1 MSEHDIN
8 PACITRT
15 SEAKADVEH
24 EIQEMRHEREQQIA
38 ATNKNVSDLGTAL
51 AILTRDV
58 IDLVGDEKM
67 QKERLDNQ
75 DKLIAQGSRQMDL
88 VLEWQK
94 AELARHTREEIEKK
108 VAIEKVA
115 ADAVS
120 TATTLEQQRKD
131 RIRPVMETVWKVIQ
145 WAAILALGSILNAV
159 WIQYF
164 RK

>member
-8 PACITRT
+8 PACIER
-15 SEAKADVEH
+15 EAKKAAELEK

-38 ATNKNVSDLGTAL
+38 QTNRNVDKLSSAL
-51 AILTRDV
+51 VVLTKDV
-58 IDLVGDEKM
+58 SELVGDEKT
-67 QKERLDNQ
+67 QRERMDNQ
-75 DKLIAQGSRQMDL
+75 DKLIAQGARQMDL
-88 VLEWQK
+88 VLDWQK
-94 AELARHTREEIEKK
+94 AELLRHTREEVEKK

>member
-15 SEAKADVEH
+15 AEAKADVEH

-38 ATNKNVSDLGTAL
+38 ATNKNVSDLNTAL

-58 IDLVGDEKM
+58 TDLVGDEKT
-67 QKERLDNQ
+67 QRERMDNQ
-75 DKLIAQGSRQMDL
+75 DKLITQIARQMEL
-88 VLEWQK
+88 VQNWQS
-94 AELARHTREEIEKK
+94 AELTRHTREELEKK

-115 ADAVS
+115 ADVVS
-120 TATTLEQQRKD
+120 TAATLDQQRKD

-145 WAAILALGSILNAV
+145 WATILALGSILNAV
-159 WIQYF
+159 YMQYF